1 MVLERSAYAGD
12 TGVVVRIVAL
22 PLAEVVSAHNTLIG
36 RVGLVVAEMD
46 GVQYIIA
53 PCFLA
58 VECNM
63 VVVKEI
69 TRATNQCLAARISN
83 GVHAHRAEDGVH
95 IVCILALHLVVL
107 QRHIF
112 GRNGDNH
119 FTLCSCAFCRL
130 FLLKRKSGLRGET
143 SGGGEG
149 IDGFLSAYNQL
160 TPTAGIVVKIECF
173 FVVFCKEQGQVLLS
187 IPVFLIN
194 CGGQWVGYTSNGALA
209 ERVVDKI

>member
-1 MVLERSAYAGD
+1 MVLERIAYVGD

-22 PLAEVVSAHNTLIG
+22 PLAEVVPAHNTLIG

-46 GVQYIIA
+46 GVQFIIA

-119 FTLCSCAFCRL
+119 FTLCICAFYRL
-130 FLLKRKSGLRGET
+130 YLRERESGLRGET

-149 IDGFLSAYNQL
+149 IDGIRSAYNQL

-187 IPVFLIN
+187 ILVFLIN

>member
-1 MVLERSAYAGD
+1 MVLERIAYLLNKCLIMS
-12 TGVVVRIVAL
+12 IVAL

-46 GVQYIIA
+46 GVQYIFA
-53 PCFLA
+53 LCFLA

-95 IVCILALHLVVL
+95 IVCILALHLIVL

-119 FTLCSCAFCRL
+119 FTLCICAFCRL
-130 FLLKRKSGLRGET
+130 FLRERKSGLRGET

-149 IDGFLSAYNQL
+149 IDVFLSAYNQL
-160 TPTAGIVVKIECF
+160 IPTAGIVVKIECF
-173 FVVFCKEQGQVLLS
+173 FVVFYKEQGQLLLS
-187 IPVFLIN
+187 FRVFLIN
-194 CGGQWVGYTSNGALA
+194 CGGQWVGFTINIALG
-209 ERVVDKI
+209 ECIVDKI